1 MIRYARYL
9 RFAEIGL
16 GNVPH
21 TAFQGLLSCQMN
33 LSSIQTPGFARVP
46 SLQFGSLLLIQI
58 QEISFCFKL

>member
-1 MIRYARYL
+1 MIGYARYV
-9 RFAEIGL
+9 RSEEIGL

-33 LSSIQTPGFARVP
+33 LSSIQTPGFACEP
-46 SLQFGSLLLIQI
+46 SLQFRSLLLIQI